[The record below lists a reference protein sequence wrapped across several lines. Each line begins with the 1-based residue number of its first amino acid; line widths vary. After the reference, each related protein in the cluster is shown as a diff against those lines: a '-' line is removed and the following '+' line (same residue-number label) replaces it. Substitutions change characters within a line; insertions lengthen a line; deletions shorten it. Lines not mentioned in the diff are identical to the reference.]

1 MITVLK
7 KNNNQRRGIHIM
19 EMVLETKSL
28 NKVYG
33 RKKVVDDVNLNIEKG
48 SIYGLIGK
56 NGAGK
61 TTIMRMIAGLAFP
74 TGGDIRLF
82 ENDNINSGRKKIGCV
97 IENPAFYG
105 NMTGYQNLL
114 YYNKMMGVKDNS
126 NIEELIRLV
135 GLDPYDKKKT
145 KHYSL
150 GMKQR
155 LAIAVSLVGNPEFL
169 ILDEPING
177 LDPTGIKEIRDIIL
191 KLKNE
196 KNITILIS
204 SHILGEL
211 EKIATHYGMIN
222 NGKLIQEFSAD
233 KLDTLCRRYVEI
245 KVDNTQEAAN
255 ILASE
260 LNIEGIEVIDNEI
273 IVPQGVYE
281 ESLLNKT
288 LALKNIYAST
298 ITIKGQDLED
308 YFVEISGGVK

>member
-1 MITVLK
+1 
-7 KNNNQRRGIHIM
+7 M

>member
-1 MITVLK
+1 MS
-7 KNNNQRRGIHIM
+7 
-19 EMVLETKSL
+19 MVLETKSL
-28 NKVYG
+28 KKMYG
-33 RKKVVDDVNLNIEKG
+33 RKKVVNNVNLNIERG

-74 TGGDIRLF
+74 TGGNIRLF
-82 ENDNINSGRKKIGCV
+82 ENDNINSGRRKIGCV

-105 NMTGYQNLL
+105 NMTGYENLL
-114 YYNKMMGVKDNS
+114 YYNKLMGVKDNS
-126 NIEELIRLV
+126 NIPELIRLV
-135 GLDPYDKKKT
+135 GLNPDDKKKT
-145 KHYSL
+145 KQYSL

-155 LAIAVSLVGNPEFL
+155 LAIAMSLIGNPEFL

-196 KNITILIS
+196 NNITILIS

-211 EKIATHYGMIN
+211 EKIATHYGIIN
-222 NGKLIQEFSAD
+222 NGTLIQEFSAAE
-233 KLDTLCRRYVEI
+233 LETLCRRYVEI
-245 KVDNTQEAAN
+245 KVENPEMAAN
-255 ILASE
+255 ILATE
-260 LNIEGIEVIDNEI
+260 LNIEGIEVIDNGI
-273 IVPQGVYE
+273 RVPQGICE

-288 LALKNIYAST
+288 LALKNIFAST
-298 ITIKGQDLED
+298 ITVKGQDLEE